1 MHFTVTVALQWS
13 ASLKKILN
21 KSNYLRILYIIL
33 EIANT
38 VKYFMFASAIL
49 LIPCKWHS
57 QAGTWQMFIKEEET
71 SHNVSVT

>member
-1 MHFTVTVALQWS
+1 
-13 ASLKKILN
+13 
-21 KSNYLRILYIIL
+21 LRILYIIL